1 MDGGQAGE
9 GKGKCGQ
16 SVSRGRRG
24 GRRLNVSKD
33 LALEEVRGDERNE
46 ELCPGAGSG
55 ELWGAVGGAV

>member
-1 MDGGQAGE
+1 MWA
-9 GKGKCGQ
+9 KCDRGW
-16 SVSRGRRG
+16 RGR
-24 GRRLNVSKD
+24 RRLNVSKD